1 MRLKLVILFLATSC
15 LTPALAADLKTV
27 SHVDAV
33 TVYPSGAEVIRVA
46 EAHLAAG
53 DTTLILEDFPGEL
66 DAQSI
71 RVEGVGG
78 NGLEIGSVDSKLIYL
93 SSEAQDAERARLEK
107 QIETLQDERQALDQT
122 LSDADYQKKL
132 LLSLADKQL
141 TPSTE
146 NKATSVDA
154 TQLGGLLDLVSVK
167 LNAISKTIHEAQIRQ
182 REIDKKVGEIQNTL
196 ATVAPSQISKMQV
209 AVHLSTP
216 VETDGTFKVKYRVAG
231 AGWAPF
237 YDARLTTPD
246 KAQKSK
252 IELVRRAEVM
262 QSSGESWDNVAL
274 TLSTARPLGA
284 TSAPD
289 LTEQEIAIYEPLA
302 EKMRREDKSKA
313 ESDGLAGNALQLNA
327 PAPLTDEVGNL
338 APAEVKKDVVQQ
350 QATVQLAGFQALYAI
365 QGRVSVDNSGT
376 SKKVRIAT
384 DDYAATLNAMVV
396 PKLDASAYL
405 TAAFK
410 IKGEVPML
418 PGTVNLYRD
427 GVFMGQGVLP
437 LLSPDEEAKLGF
449 GVDDLIKVKR
459 SEVKRKKSEEGIIS
473 TSNVEERVWDIAVKN
488 LHDAS
493 IPVTVL
499 DQLPFSANENV
510 IVTPMAQMTPPT
522 ERDLNKRR
530 GVMAWRFDLDS
541 KAENTVKF
549 GYKVTWPQNMQVG
562 MNLE

>member
-1 MRLKLVILFLATSC
+1 MRLKLASLILATSC
-15 LTPALAADLKTV
+15 LTPAIAADLRGA

-33 TVYPSGAEVIRVA
+33 TVYPSGAEVTRVA
-46 EAHLAAG
+46 EVPLAAG
-53 DTTLILEDFPGEL
+53 DTTLILEDLPGEL

-93 SSEAQDAERARLEK
+93 STEGQDATRARLEK
-107 QIETLQDERQALDQT
+107 QIEDMQDGRQALDQT

-141 TPSTE
+141 SPSTDS
-146 NKATSVDA
+146 KTTSVDA
-154 TQLGGLLDLVSVK
+154 AQLGGLLDLVGVK

-182 REIDKKVGEIQNTL
+182 RDIDKKVVEIQNSL
-196 ATVAPSQISKMQV
+196 NNVAPSQVSKMQV
-209 AVHLSTP
+209 AVHLTAP
-216 VETDGTFKVKYRVAG
+216 AETNGNFKVRYRIG
-231 AGWAPF
+231 DAGWAPF
-237 YDARLTTPD
+237 YDARLSTPD

-252 IELVRRAEVM
+252 VELVRRAEVM
-262 QSSGESWDNVAL
+262 QSSGENWDNVAL

-289 LTEQEIAIYEPLA
+289 LWEQEIQIYEPLA
-302 EKMRREDKSKA
+302 DKMKK
-313 ESDGLAGNALQLNA
+313 ESDGLARNSLQLNA
-327 PAPLTDEVGNL
+327 PAPAMDAAGSV
-338 APAEVKKDVVQQ
+338 AAEEPKKDAVQK
-350 QATVQLAGFQALYAI
+350 QATIETAGFQALYGI

-384 DDYAATLNAMVV
+384 DNYDATLNALTV

-405 TAAFK
+405 TAAFT
-410 IKGEVPML
+410 IKGEAPML

-427 GVFMGQGVLP
+427 GVFMGQGALP

-449 GVDDLIKVKR
+449 GADDLIKVKR
-459 SEVKRKKSEEGIIS
+459 SEVKRKTGEEGIIS
-473 TSNVEERVWDIAVKN
+473 TSNVEERAWDIVVKN
-488 LHDAS
+488 LHDAA

-510 IVTPMAQMTPPT
+510 IITPMAQMTPPT
-522 ERDLNKRR
+522 EKDLNKRR
-530 GVMAWRFDLDS
+530 GVMAWRFDLAA
-541 KAENTVKF
+541 KAEMTVKF
-549 GYKVTWPQNMQVG
+549 GYKVSWPQNMQVG
-562 MNLE
+562 MNAE

>member
-1 MRLKLVILFLATSC
+1 MRLKLAVFFLATSC
-15 LTPALAADLKTV
+15 LTPALAADLRGV

-33 TVYPSGAEVIRVA
+33 TVYPSGAEITRIA

-53 DTTLILEDFPGEL
+53 DTTLILEDLPGEL

-78 NGLEIGSVDSKLIYL
+78 EGLEIGSVDSKLIYL
-93 SSEAQDAERARLEK
+93 STEGQDAERARLEK
-107 QIETLQDERQALDQT
+107 QIEDLQDERQALDQT

-141 TPSTE
+141 TPSGDTKTT
-146 NKATSVDA
+146 NVDA

-182 REIDKKVGEIQNTL
+182 REIDKKVEEIQNAL
-196 ATVAPSQISKMQV
+196 NNVAPSQVSKMQV
-209 AVHLSTP
+209 AVHLTAP
-216 VETDGTFKVKYRVAG
+216 AETNGTFKVKYRIG
-231 AGWAPF
+231 SAGWAPF
-237 YDARLTTPD
+237 YDARLSTPD
-246 KAQKSK
+246 KTQKSK

-289 LTEQEIAIYEPLA
+289 LWEQEIQIYEPLA
-302 EKMRREDKSKA
+302 DKMKKEN
-313 ESDGLAGNALQLNA
+313 DGLARNSLQLNA
-327 PAPLTDEVGNL
+327 PAPAMNAAGSVV
-338 APAEVKKDVVQQ
+338 AEEPKKDAIQK
-350 QATVQLAGFQALYAI
+350 QAVIEMAGFQALYGI

-384 DDYAATLNAMVV
+384 DNYDATLNALAV

-405 TAAFK
+405 TAAFT
-410 IKGEVPML
+410 IKGEAPML

-427 GVFMGQGVLP
+427 GVFMGQGALP

-449 GVDDLIKVKR
+449 GADDLIKVKR
-459 SEVKRKKSEEGIIS
+459 SEVKRKKGEEGIIS
-473 TSNVEERVWDIAVKN
+473 TSNVEERAWDIVVKN
-488 LHDAS
+488 LHDAA

-510 IVTPMAQMTPPT
+510 TITPMAQMTPPT
-522 ERDLNKRR
+522 EKDLNKRR
-530 GVMAWRFDLDS
+530 GVMAWRFDLAP
-541 KAENTVKF
+541 KAESTIKF

-562 MNLE
+562 MNVE